1 MVGVVVVGRA
11 IDVGSIC
18 GLRGGPPHDEL
29 DKVLGSLILWVWLA
43 RGGSPATPQG
53 PGKTLGIGPC
63 FGAMAA

>member
-1 MVGVVVVGRA
+1 MVEVAVVGRA
-11 IDVGSIC
+11 IDVGGIC
-18 GLRGGPPHDEL
+18 DPRGGPPHEEL
-29 DKVLGSLILWVWLA
+29 DIVLGNRNLWVWLA